1 MGWLYFDYY
10 YLILVVPAL
19 IFSIAMQVKVNRAYS
34 SFSKVRN
41 SKGLTGE
48 QAAIRVLNHYGINDV
63 RIERVGGKLTDH
75 YDPKERVIRLSEGV
89 YGNDSVTAV
98 GIACHEAGHAAQHAE
113 KYAPIRVR
121 NAILPVCNIGSQIGL
136 PLAILGYFL
145 GFEPLI
151 SIGLLLYAL
160 IALFQIITLP
170 VEFNASRRAVKVMSS
185 DGMLYDDELYG
196 AKKVLTAA
204 ALTYVAALVATL
216 ANLLRF
222 ILRFNRN
229 R

>member
-19 IFSIAMQVKVNRAYS
+19 IFAIAMQAKVKRAYS
-34 SFSKVRN
+34 GFSKVRN

-75 YDPKERVIRLSEGV
+75 YDPKQRVIRLSEGV
-89 YGNDSVTAV
+89 YGKDSVTAV